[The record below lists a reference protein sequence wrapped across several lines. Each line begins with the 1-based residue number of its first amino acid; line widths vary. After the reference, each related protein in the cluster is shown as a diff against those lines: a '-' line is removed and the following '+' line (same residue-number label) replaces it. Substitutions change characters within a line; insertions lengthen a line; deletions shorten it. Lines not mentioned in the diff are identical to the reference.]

1 MGFFSRSR
9 THTDPSTARTPREL
23 GEAGGYLADHGYHP
37 QAIQAWSR
45 ALHMLPADDETAWW
59 YFSCIADSAGELGD
73 WVTEENCAQHAIALG
88 ATDNPLVWYRLG
100 QARFETGR
108 HPEAVDPFMSAYM
121 INGTDVFEG
130 GEKYL
135 TFLGA
140 HMPLGSEALL
150 HQA

>member
-73 WVTEENCAQHAIALG
+73 WVTEDNHA
-88 ATDNPLVWYRLG
+88 
-100 QARFETGR
+100 
-108 HPEAVDPFMSAYM
+108 EAVDPFMSAYM

>member
-73 WVTEENCAQHAIALG
+73 
-88 ATDNPLVWYRLG
+88 
-100 QARFETGR
+100 
-108 HPEAVDPFMSAYM
+108 
-121 INGTDVFEG
+121 
-130 GEKYL
+130 
-135 TFLGA
+135 
-140 HMPLGSEALL
+140 
-150 HQA
+150 